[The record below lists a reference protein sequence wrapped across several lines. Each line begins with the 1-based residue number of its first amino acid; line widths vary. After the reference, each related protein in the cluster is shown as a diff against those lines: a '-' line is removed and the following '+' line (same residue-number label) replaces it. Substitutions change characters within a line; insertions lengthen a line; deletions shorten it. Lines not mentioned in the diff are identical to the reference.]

1 MINLCS
7 SKKCKFYTS
16 CRRKKRLF
24 VKNSICPG
32 GERYVNQDFV
42 YRKEQTFS
50 ELKINI
56 NTKTNELEVFAC
68 GEMISKKELIVK
80 LFFLKNK
87 KPKEIA
93 KIVDCSLQYVYVQ
106 IKEAR
111 KKIFK

>member
-42 YRKEQTFS
+42 PKTEKTFS

-56 NTKTNELEVFAC
+56 NTKNSGLEVFC
-68 GEMISKKELIVK
+68 CEEIISKKELIIK

-87 KPKEIA
+87 RPKDIA